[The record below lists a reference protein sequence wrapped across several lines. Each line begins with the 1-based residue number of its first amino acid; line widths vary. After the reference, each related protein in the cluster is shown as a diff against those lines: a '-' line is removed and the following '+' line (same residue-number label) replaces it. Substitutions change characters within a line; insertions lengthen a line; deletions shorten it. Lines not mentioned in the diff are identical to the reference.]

1 MMTRVCDE
9 VQEAVGFATIE
20 PKDQEDPEIIN
31 RQIPEQEF
39 G

>member
-1 MMTRVCDE
+1 MMTRVCAE

-31 RQIPEQEF
+31 RRTHEPEL
-39 G
+39 